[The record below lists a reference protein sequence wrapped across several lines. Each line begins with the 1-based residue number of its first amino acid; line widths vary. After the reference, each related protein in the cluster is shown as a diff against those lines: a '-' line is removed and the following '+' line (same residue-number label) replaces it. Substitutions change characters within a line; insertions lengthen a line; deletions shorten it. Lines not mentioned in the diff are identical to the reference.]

1 MKMTIPR
8 IMLIGVLFLTSALCL
23 NVMANSAVGEDMPA
37 IMASPQTVVLAKVT
51 TLTVHSNIPASQ
63 VDIATVEL
71 NGVSPS
77 GFGVDSLGHLVLKFD
92 LADLGLKAGTAPL
105 TLTGVLETGEDFSV
119 SDTVNVK

>member
-1 MKMTIPR
+1 
-8 IMLIGVLFLTSALCL
+8 
-23 NVMANSAVGEDMPA
+23 MANKAVGEDMPA

-77 GFGVDSLGHLVLKFD
+77 GCGVDSLGHLVLTFD
-92 LADLGLKAGTAPL
+92 LTDLGLTAGTGTL
-105 TLTGVLETGEDFSV
+105 TLTGELETGEAFSA